1 MNETEHERRRDDIAA
16 YLLGAL
22 EPGETA
28 ELERHIAGCAECEEE
43 VRRLR
48 PAVQVLPETV
58 EPMQA
63 PAALR
68 GRLMDQVRSE
78 AAGSQAAPAASRVP
92 RRRSWLRPVA
102 GLAVLALVI
111 AAIGGYAI
119 RDSGS
124 GGGAKTTTVVSGH
137 SPGVTAEMV
146 RQGETGTLR
155 LANLHQLPAGKVL
168 QAWVQR
174 GEQVVSA
181 KALFVPNP
189 DGTATATIDDM
200 QGVST
205 VMVTAEPRGG
215 SAQPTSAPI
224 VSVAMPRSSQRDSQ
238 RP

>member
-1 MNETEHERRRDDIAA
+1 MNETDHDRRRDDVAA

-22 EPGETA
+22 EPGEAA

-43 VRRLR
+43 LRRLR

-58 EPMQA
+58 ERVEA
-63 PAALR
+63 PPTLR
-68 GRLMDQVRSE
+68 GRLMEQVRSE
-78 AAGSQAAPAASRVP
+78 AAGSSAAPAA
-92 RRRSWLRPVA
+92 RRSPRWGGPRPLA
-102 GLAVLALVI
+102 GLATLALVL

-119 RDSGS
+119 SNGGS
-124 GGGAKTTTVVSGH
+124 GGAATTTVFSGR
-137 SPGVTAEMV
+137 SPGVTVEMV
-146 RQGETGTLR
+146 REGETGTLR

-174 GEQVVSA
+174 GKQVVSA

-215 SAQPTSAPI
+215 SAQPTSDPI
-224 VSVAMPRSSQRDSQ
+224 VSVAIPQ
-238 RP
+238 

>member
-22 EPGETA
+22 EPGEAA
-28 ELERHIAGCAECEEE
+28 ELERHIAGCPECEQEL
-43 VRRLR
+43 RRLR

-58 EPMQA
+58 ESVEA

-68 GRLMDQVRSE
+68 GRLMEQVRSE
-78 AAGSQAAPAASRVP
+78 AAGSQAAPAAHRAP
-92 RRRSWLRPVA
+92 RRRFGLRPLA
-102 GLAVLALVI
+102 GLAAAALVV

-119 RDSGS
+119 SDGGS
-124 GGGAKTTTVVSGH
+124 GGGPQTTTVVTGH

-146 RQGETGTLR
+146 REGETGTLR

-174 GEQVVSA
+174 GKRVVSA
-181 KALFVPNP
+181 KALFVPNS
-189 DGTATATIDDM
+189 DGTATATIDNMDD
-200 QGVST
+200 VNT

-215 SAQPTSAPI
+215 SIQPTSAPI
-224 VSVAMPRSSQRDSQ
+224 VSVSIPQ
-238 RP
+238 

>member
-1 MNETEHERRRDDIAA
+1 MTEKEHDGRRDDIAA

-22 EPGETA
+22 EPGEAA
-28 ELERHIAGCAECEEE
+28 ELERHVAGCAECEQELE
-43 VRRLR
+43 RLR

-58 EPMQA
+58 ERMEA

-68 GRLMDQVRSE
+68 GRLMEQVRSE
-78 AAGSQAAPAASRVP
+78 AAGSQATPAARPTP
-92 RRRSWLRPVA
+92 RWRFGLRPLA
-102 GLAVLALVI
+102 GMAVLALVV

-124 GGGAKTTTVVSGH
+124 GGPDTTTVHTGH

-155 LANLHQLPAGKVL
+155 LDNLHQLPAGKVL

-174 GEQVVSA
+174 GKQVVSA
-181 KALFVPNP
+181 KALFVPNS
-189 DGTATATIDDM
+189 DGTATATIDGMHD
-200 QGVST
+200 VNA

-215 SAQPTSAPI
+215 SVQPTSAPI
-224 VSVAMPRSSQRDSQ
+224 VSVALPQ
-238 RP
+238 